1 MSHEYVVIGTGPCG
15 IAAAGVIRE
24 KEPDCNLTLIG
35 DDVHGFYSRPG
46 LAYFLTG
53 EVSERQL
60 SLPQAVEFRR
70 INARA
75 VALYPDIRQV
85 TCDDGRKYNYDKL
98 LLATGSSASGITNPG
113 ADMKGVVKLDSL
125 DDTKEIISIAKKS
138 KAAVVVGGG
147 ITALELVEGLVA
159 RGIETHYLLRSDRY
173 WPNVLDEVESAIV
186 EKRLQGHGVRI
197 HTHSQIARIVGKQDK
212 VIGVELEGG
221 ESIKCQIVA
230 VAVGVQPRV
239 ELAKAAG
246 LKTDRGILTDE
257 YLQTSVR
264 GVFAAGD
271 AAQIFD
277 PVSGKALL
285 DALWGKA
292 LAQGRIAGLNMVGER
307 TPYEKSA
314 SFNVTRLAG
323 ITTTIIGTVGQGND
337 NDLQSI
343 TRGDSETWRQLP
355 NVLAVQWDSEVNR
368 VRIVIGART
377 FIGAVVMGD
386 QTLSHPLQ
394 RLIAGRVDISP
405 LLPILSRPGVSLADA
420 IIDYWSRVE
429 SRL

>member
-1 MSHEYVVIGTGPCG
+1 MSHEYVIIGTGPCG
-15 IAAAGVIRE
+15 IAAAAVIRE

-35 DDVHGFYSRPG
+35 DDAHGFYSRPG
-46 LAYFLTG
+46 LAYYLTG

-75 VALYPDIRQV
+75 IALYPDVKQV
-85 TCDDGRKYNYDKL
+85 TCDDGRSYKYHKL

-113 ADMKGVVKLDSL
+113 ADMNGVVKLNSL

-197 HTHSQIARIVGKQDK
+197 HTHSQLAKIVGKQDK
-212 VIGVELEGG
+212 VIGVETESG

-230 VAVGVQPRV
+230 VAVGVHPRV
-239 ELAKAAG
+239 ELAKVAG

-257 YLQTSVR
+257 YLQTSAP
-264 GVFAAGD
+264 GIFSAGD

-277 PVSGKALL
+277 PVTGKALL

-355 NVLAVQWDSEVNR
+355 NVMAVQWDSEVNR
-368 VRIVIGART
+368 VRIVVGAKT
-377 FIGAVVMGD
+377 FVGAVIMGD

-394 RLIAGRVDISP
+394 RLISGRVDISP
-405 LLPILSRPGVSLADA
+405 LLPILSRPGASLADA